1 MMTNTGKYV
10 FLLLTTLLLT
20 AGAAFASEDSQVVD
34 SAEIHDMLE
43 DYLAE
48 NAGLLPQAEIRIRS
62 LDVYRPLE
70 LPSGRLSYE
79 IIPSDPSILNSR
91 RFTFIFR
98 VDDRVVEN
106 HSFRAE
112 IEALAPVAVAAGDL
126 RRGVTLGEHDINMV
140 EMDLGQM
147 RNPCLDPQELI
158 GKQLKRSLRLGDAF
172 DRRWIE
178 EPALVHRG
186 DRVSIVVRSGAME
199 LTATGVAR
207 EDGAK
212 NDVITIRNASS
223 QKDILCRV
231 AAPGIVQVEL

>member
-20 AGAAFASEDSQVVD
+20 AGAAFASDDSQEVD
-34 SAEIHDMLE
+34 IAEIHDMLE

-62 LDVYRPLE
+62 LDVRPLE